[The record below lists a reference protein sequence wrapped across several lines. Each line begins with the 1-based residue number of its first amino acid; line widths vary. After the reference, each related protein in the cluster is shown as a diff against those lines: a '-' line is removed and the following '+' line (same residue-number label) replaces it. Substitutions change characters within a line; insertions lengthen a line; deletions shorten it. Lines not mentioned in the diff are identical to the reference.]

1 MAPKIP
7 CSFPGC
13 IRTFKKNG
21 DLTKHVNR
29 VHHAVSSI
37 PVQAPNFPQPIDGSA
52 FVFEQV
58 PPAFPFPSPSPPPP
72 PRLPQEE
79 KKFHPYLTGKPSI
92 DICFKGNYLPPNT
105 PPPPRST
112 GSPWSPF
119 KGEAQFRL
127 ADLLFR
133 KVEMSQG
140 NIDELLDIWSLY
152 ERQLTQATGCD
163 NCSSDGPFD
172 NHKDLYS
179 LIDNIVQGGATWKCF
194 QSVVDESL
202 PVNAPEWQ
210 KISYQ
215 VWYRDPD
222 TIIANI
228 LANPEFRNDFDVA
241 PYVHLDSAG
250 KRNWADFM
258 SGNFAWRHATQI
270 YEDEGAATVQGAMLV
285 PVILGADKTT
295 VSVATG
301 HVEYHPLY
309 LSIGNVTNASRR
321 AHRNAV
327 IPIGFLAIPKSD
339 RKYDKD
345 PNFRVFKKKL
355 YHASIAAILQTLK
368 PGMKTPVIRKCPDG
382 HFRRVI
388 YDLAAFIADYPEQVY
403 VSGVV
408 QGWCCRCNAMFSDLD
423 GAADRRTR
431 ELDKILREEYGGEG
445 RTLWDNFGVDEHVTP
460 FTEGF
465 PRADIHEMLSFDLL
479 HQIIKGCFKDMLVD
493 WSWEYLLL
501 EHGEKRANE
510 IFDDIDRRLAAVP
523 AFPGLRR
530 FPHGRRFKQWTGN
543 DSKALMKIFLPA
555 VAEYLPEEMM
565 KCLSSFMDFCYLV
578 RRSDINEDTLKA
590 IESSLQAFH
599 HYREIFRASG
609 VREHFSIPRM
619 HSMVHYP
626 LCITDFGSPNGLCSS
641 ITESR
646 HITAVKKPW
655 RRSNRYNALSQI
667 LLTNQRLDKLA
678 ALRSMLVD
686 DGFILPLGLPN
697 EDVGPVDS
705 GRAQADVKLAKTRE
719 SGYPRFIAELGER
732 VGHPGLEELTRQFL
746 HEQLNLSEDSDLPHI
761 TSKINVYHSAIA
773 IFFAPSDRAGIRGM
787 QQERIRCTPS
797 WYGVERRDCVL
808 ATVDEDKPGFQGLSA
823 ARALLL
829 FSFRHEKK
837 TYPCALI
844 HWFNTYGQR
853 RDPKTGLWQVR
864 PAFHDQAQRN
874 PCLAVVHLDTLV
886 RGVHLVPVYGSRSLP
901 AELKYYQS
909 LDVFKLFYVN
919 NLGFIRDEALS
930 HGLVKPS
937 SSCPSPPFME
947 ILKISTSSPTPL
959 EELETQIV
967 EPLSQIPRG
976 TFNSPS
982 RRVLKREA
990 DLESDQARVVKR
1002 ACSGHDSAK
1011 ENVGGSLE
1019 QAVKLK
1025 SSAEAMVE
1033 LLQAQVKY
1041 LESMHTEYKKATDER
1056 VVHLTTRRNIYAG
1069 QSKKW
1074 EEKAKKLEEKVEEDA
1089 GKLDNLKERLNE
1101 ANEALKRSEATVM
1114 EQESRLKV
1122 QNEYMD
1128 NANALCHVT
1137 GQMLQN
1143 FPSHRL
1149 NKSVKAS
1156 LNKLNDAI
1164 QKAPKSGL

>member
-7 CSFPGC
+7 CSFHSC
-13 IRTFKKNG
+13 ICTFKKNG

-29 VHHAVSSI
+29 VHLAVSLA
-37 PVQAPNFPQPIDGSA
+37 PVEHPNVPQLIDDPTLD
-52 FVFEQV
+52 FEQV
-58 PPAFPFPSPSPPPP
+58 PPAFPFSPPPP
-72 PRLPQEE
+72 PQIPQEE
-79 KKFHPYLTGKPSI
+79 KKFHPYLTG
-92 DICFKGNYLPPNT
+92 DICDEQGNYLPPNT

-112 GSPWSPF
+112 ESPWSPF
-119 KGEAQFRL
+119 EGQAQFHL

-152 ERQLTQATGCD
+152 ERQLAQTTGCHKH
-163 NCSSDGPFD
+163 SSNGPFD
-172 NHKDLYS
+172 NHKDLYG
-179 LIDNIVQGGATWKCF
+179 LIDNIVQGGASWKCF

-202 PVNAPEWQ
+202 PVNASEWQ

-215 VWYRDPD
+215 VWYRDLD
-222 TIIANI
+222 TVIANI

-250 KRNWADFM
+250 KHSWADFM

-270 YEDEGAATVQGAMLV
+270 YEEEGAGTVKGAMLV

-295 VSVATG
+295 VSIATG

-309 LSIGNVTNASRR
+309 VSIGNVTNASRR

-368 PGMKTPVIRKCPDG
+368 PAMKIPVVRKCPDG
-382 HFRRVI
+382 HFCRVI

-408 QGWCCRCNAMFSDLD
+408 QGWCCRCNALFSDLD
-423 GAADRRTR
+423 GTADRQTR

-445 RTLWDNFGVDEHVTP
+445 RTLWDNFGVDEHITP
-460 FTEGF
+460 FTEHF
-465 PRADIHEMLSFDLL
+465 PRADIHEMLLFDLL
-479 HQIIKGCFKDMLVD
+479 HQIIKGCFKDMLID
-493 WSWEYLLL
+493 WTWEYLLL
-501 EHGEKRANE
+501 EHGDKRANE
-510 IFDDIDRRLAAVP
+510 IYDDIDHRLAAVP

-555 VAEYLPEEMM
+555 VAEYLPDEMM

-599 HYREIFRASG
+599 HYREIFQTSG

-678 ALRSMLVD
+678 ALHSILVNA
-686 DGFILPLGLPN
+686 GFILPSGPSHTSQCDLFDVEN

-705 GRAQADVKLAKTRE
+705 GQAQADVKLAKTRE
-719 SGYPRFIAELGER
+719 SGYPRFIAELGEH
-732 VGHPGLEELTRQFL
+732 VGHPTLEELTRQFL
-746 HEQLNLSEDSDLPHI
+746 HEQLGLSEDSDLPHI

-773 IFFAPSDRAGIRGM
+773 VFFAPSDRAGIRGM

-797 WYGVERRDCVL
+797 WYSIERRDCVL
-808 ATVDEDKPGFQGLSA
+808 ATIDEDKPGFQGLSA

-837 TYPCALI
+837 VYPCALL
-844 HWFNTYGQR
+844 HWFNMYGQR
-853 RDPKTGLWQVR
+853 RDSKTGLWRVR
-864 PAFHDQAQRN
+864 PAFHDQAQQN
-874 PCLAVVHLDTLV
+874 PCLAVVHLDTLA
-886 RGVHLVPVYGSRSLP
+886 RGVHLIPVYGSQRLP
-901 AELKYYQS
+901 VELKYYQS

-919 NLGFIRDEALS
+919 
-930 HGLVKPS
+930 KY
-937 SSCPSPPFME
+937 
-947 ILKISTSSPTPL
+947 
-959 EELETQIV
+959 
-967 EPLSQIPRG
+967 
-976 TFNSPS
+976 
-982 RRVLKREA
+982 A
-990 DLESDQARVVKR
+990 DY
-1002 ACSGHDSAK
+1002 H
-1011 ENVGGSLE
+1011 
-1019 QAVKLK
+1019 
-1025 SSAEAMVE
+1025 
-1033 LLQAQVKY
+1033 
-1041 LESMHTEYKKATDER
+1041 
-1056 VVHLTTRRNIYAG
+1056 
-1069 QSKKW
+1069 
-1074 EEKAKKLEEKVEEDA
+1074 
-1089 GKLDNLKERLNE
+1089 
-1101 ANEALKRSEATVM
+1101 ANETL
-1114 EQESRLKV
+1114 
-1122 QNEYMD
+1122 
-1128 NANALCHVT
+1128 
-1137 GQMLQN
+1137 
-1143 FPSHRL
+1143 F
-1149 NKSVKAS
+1149 
-1156 LNKLNDAI
+1156 
-1164 QKAPKSGL
+1164 